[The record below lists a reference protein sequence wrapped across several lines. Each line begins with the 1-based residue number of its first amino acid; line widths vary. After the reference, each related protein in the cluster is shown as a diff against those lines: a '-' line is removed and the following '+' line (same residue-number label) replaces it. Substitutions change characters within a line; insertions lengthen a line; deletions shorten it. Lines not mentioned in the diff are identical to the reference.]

1 MRLTPFLLLASASTA
16 LPAGAQA
23 PPRGHGTY
31 TVERDVRVEHRAAI
45 GVTTRATGSL
55 RDTLGL
61 LISNVSKGGPAER
74 AGLEEGNR
82 IAAINGV
89 SLRANAADI
98 DDMEMSGT
106 LGSRLVRELR
116 KVKAGDE
123 VELRVYRDGR
133 TTAMKLRTTDSDSL
147 FGRSDMVRVIRSARE
162 DRPALGFGISSTGSR
177 RDSLG
182 VFVMS
187 VGDSTP
193 AARAGIEEGNRIA
206 AINGVSLRL
215 TTDESADRAMG
226 SLRAQRLQRE
236 IAGLTPGSDVTL
248 RVYANGQFRDVK
260 MKVARASE
268 LPRRSLGMTIIGNG
282 ATGDFEGFGMMGAP
296 DMEGPR
302 SPPAPPRAGR
312 PGAPQAQEHDIRIE
326 IGGELRQQLNVLR
339 RELDLLGPEL
349 DSIGPALERLRPELE
364 RLQVDIPRA
373 VRRAREAAMGGTTAM

>member
-1 MRLTPFLLLASASTA
+1 MRLTRFLLLASASLG
-16 LPAGAQA
+16 LPASAQT
-23 PPRGHGTY
+23 PPPGHGTY
-31 TVERDVRVEHRAAI
+31 TIEREVRVEHRAVL

-61 LISNVSKGGPAER
+61 LISGVSRGGPAER

-89 SLRANAADI
+89 NLRATAVDI
-98 DDMEMSGT
+98 EDAEASGM
-106 LGSRLVRELR
+106 LSSRLIRELG

-123 VELRVYRDGR
+123 VELRVYREGR
-133 TTAMKLRTTDSDSL
+133 TSVVKLRTADSDSL
-147 FGRSDMVRVIRSARE
+147 FGRRDIVRVMRSGRE
-162 DRPALGFGISSTGSR
+162 DRPALGFGIGSTGSR

-187 VGDSTP
+187 VADSTP

-206 AINGVSLRL
+206 AINGINLRVPGE
-215 TTDESADRAMG
+215 DSADRGMG
-226 SLRAQRLQRE
+226 GLRAQRLQRE
-236 IAGLTPGSDVTL
+236 IANLTPGSDVTL
-248 RVYANGQFRDVK
+248 RVWANGQYRDVR

-268 LPRRSLGMTIIGNG
+268 LPRRASNMTIIRDGG
-282 ATGDFEGFGMMGAP
+282 LGDFEGFGMMG
-296 DMEGPR
+296 PR
-302 SPPAPPRAGR
+302 DIDRPMSPPPPPRTGR
-312 PGAPQAQEHDIRIE
+312 PGTPQAEEHDIRIE

-364 RLQVDIPRA
+364 RLQVDIPKA
-373 VRRAREAAMGGTTAM
+373 VRRAREAAMGTTAM